1 MLSRAQFL
9 LVGTKTSISSFCFS
23 LSHTHFARTVKLCK
37 PVGWLPS
44 APLVKLNKHN
54 GTKKEKQHVC
64 RQSGSLAFHLHFSS
78 SLSRQTAWESTVS
91 PSPSVT
97 VLTPKPPPAWK
108 AEPYSPSVDTCHKS
122 TETSHK
128 YQSINNKKNKGTRI
142 SFPIKAF
149 RSTECKF
156 WAHLRQVPDNGGC
169 SQPGLLV
176 GASAAVGTSVLT
188 VLFKTVPPSHLH
200 T

>member
-1 MLSRAQFL
+1 MRICRIAQKRKNKRKGQFETNSQKNRRDTVRARAKVQTIHLLHAEQSSVPSRRHQDFYFFL
-9 LVGTKTSISSFCFS
+9 LF
-23 LSHTHFARTVKLCK
+23 LSHTHIARTVKLCK

-78 SLSRQTAWESTVS
+78 SLSRQAAWESTVS

-108 AEPYSPSVDTCHKS
+108 AEPYSPSVVTCHKS
-122 TETSHK
+122 TETSNK
-128 YQSINNKKNKGTRI
+128 YQ
-142 SFPIKAF
+142 
-149 RSTECKF
+149 
-156 WAHLRQVPDNGGC
+156 
-169 SQPGLLV
+169 
-176 GASAAVGTSVLT
+176 
-188 VLFKTVPPSHLH
+188 
-200 T
+200 